1 MTSIDADSQ
10 RHQRGNLGMTRRDL
24 RAKESARS
32 ISDDGLPGIYRREDQ
47 PTSTLKRKSL
57 GRIVVFK
64 VIVVATSS

>member
-10 RHQRGNLGMTRRDL
+10 RHQRGNLGMTRRGL

-32 ISDDGLPGIYRREDQ
+32 ISDDGLPGIYGREDQ

-57 GRIVVFK
+57 GRMVVSR

>member
-24 RAKESARS
+24 RAKESARAV
-32 ISDDGLPGIYRREDQ
+32 SDDELPGIYRREDQ

-57 GRIVVFK
+57 GRIVVFR
-64 VIVVATSS
+64 VSVVATSS